1 MEEIEAGL
9 KNKTFTIS
17 ALYDLTVWIRD
28 LKKHHPFLVEK
39 LSEDLIRRAFL
50 TKLEKKKISREALR
64 RREYL
69 MVAPDKDLMDFF
81 TQPELS
87 LEEIMLRKEFS
98 VNEKSFHGKLVSVGF
113 AKSNVKKMLPK
124 NKIEANKAAK
134 ALAEL
139 QEQVAAQ
146 MKEIERNFPGTIEKE
161 DLFTWKKR

>member
-1 MEEIEAGL
+1 MLAELVI
-9 KNKTFTIS
+9 
-17 ALYDLTVWIRD
+17 WIKD
-28 LKKHHPFLVEK
+28 LKKHHTFLIEK

-50 TKLEKKKISREALR
+50 SKVEKKKISREALR